1 MSSLPAQIEIRPLES
16 SDVDAVVG
24 LLVAQLRE
32 HAIPCRE
39 EHVARSLRGI
49 LAHADQGTVL
59 VAASDGSAVG
69 VAYVSFAHPLEHEG
83 EVAWLEE
90 LYVAPE
96 QRDRGI
102 GTRLLQ
108 QVAAMVDARG
118 CVSLELEVKRGHER
132 VVSLYEREGFRD
144 LTRMHF
150 AKPLRAWDWR

>member
-1 MSSLPAQIEIRPLES
+1 MSSLPTAIDVRPLES

-39 EHVARSLRGI
+39 EHVANSLRGI
-49 LAHADQGTVL
+49 LTHADQGMVL
-59 VAASDGSAVG
+59 VATSDRTLVG
-69 VAYVSFAHPLEHEG
+69 VAYVSFARPLEHEG

-96 QRDRGI
+96 HRDRGL

-108 QVAAMVDARG
+108 QVAARVDARG

-132 VVSLYEREGFRD
+132 VLSLYEREGFRD
-144 LTRMHF
+144 LTRKHL